1 MRRLILM
8 IITSITLLSGYTIN
22 QNYINKV
29 VMIGSGSSSDIVDI
43 PQKAGYNFVITHI
56 SALPYMSNTSVLPI
70 PVNFIVNDS
79 TWSWNLNVLYL
90 YKLYDEWAFTSWWD
104 RTAGGQLYNY
114 ENNTEIKITWI
125 ININNLSNN
134 DLILS
139 ISGYYLAEDWSYIAA
154 VIKNELLS
162 ADIPPIISII
172 ILYWIY
178 LYIIYYTY
186 ILWFISWKNFI
197 FHKFKKW

>member
-8 IITSITLLSGYTIN
+8 IITSIALLSGYTIN
-22 QNYINKV
+22 QDYINTV
-29 VMIGSGSSSDIVDI
+29 VMVGSGSSSDITDI

-56 SALPYMSNTSVLPI
+56 SALPYMNGSSILPI

-79 TWSWNLNVLYL
+79 TWSGNLNVLYL
-90 YKLYDEWAFTSWWD
+90 YKLYDEGSFTSGWD
-104 RTAGGQLYNY
+104 RTAGWQLYNY
-114 ENNTEIKITWI
+114 ESNTEIKITWI

-139 ISGYYLAEDWSYIAA
+139 IAGYYIKSDWSYVMNI
-154 VIKNELLS
+154 IKNELLS
-162 ADIPPIISII
+162 EDVPPIISII

-186 ILWFISWKNFI
+186 IMGFRSWKNFI
-197 FHKFKKW
+197 FNKF